1 MDLFSEVQKAVE
13 VSIVLMD
20 VKELSVLNNN
30 NVVCIIDLPDPRQKK
45 IP

>member
-1 MDLFSEVQKAVE
+1 MDLFPEAQKAE
-13 VSIVLMD
+13 EISIELMD